1 MIRRPPRSTRTDT
14 LFPYTTLFRSALEAL
29 MIERGQRFLQVSEPP
44 RARGRRWFGAA
55 IGALAVV
62 ALAGCGSKTSADK
75 TANGGAIEMLN
86 VSYDPTRELYKD
98 INAAFAEIGRAHV

>member
-1 MIRRPPRSTRTDT
+1 
-14 LFPYTTLFRSALEAL
+14 

-62 ALAGCGSKTSADK
+62 ALAGCGSQTSADK
-75 TANGGAIEMLN
+75 TANGGAIELLN
-86 VSYDPTRELYKD
+86 VSYDPTREQ
-98 INAAFAEIGRAHV
+98 IGRAACREREGQYVKISVDAVYIKNKKIERITNIRNHKQ